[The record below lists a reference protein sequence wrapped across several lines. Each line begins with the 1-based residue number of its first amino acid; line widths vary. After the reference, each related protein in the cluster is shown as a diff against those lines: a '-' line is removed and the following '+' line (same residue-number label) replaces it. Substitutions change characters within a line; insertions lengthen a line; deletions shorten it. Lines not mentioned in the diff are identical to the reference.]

1 MTRPVWPSS
10 WNWQFILIQN
20 PEIKHGKI
28 RILFT
33 PDEEIGRG
41 VNKLDMKKLGAD
53 FGYTLDGPE
62 LGSFEEETFSADSMH
77 FIFHGVSAHPG
88 HAKDKLVNAIKMA
101 SAFIEELPS

>member
-1 MTRPVWPSS
+1 MK
-10 WNWQFILIQN
+10 N
-20 PEIKHGKI
+20 PEIKHGKF
-28 RILFT
+28 RVLFT

-62 LGSFEEETFSADSMH
+62 LGSFEEETFSADGMQ

-88 HAKDKLVNAIKMA
+88 
-101 SAFIEELPS
+101 SCEG

>member
-1 MTRPVWPSS
+1 MELAAWL
-10 WNWQFILIQN
+10 QKN
-20 PEIKHGKI
+20 PEVKHGKI
-28 RILFT
+28 RLLFT

-77 FIFHGVSAHPG
+77 FIFHGVAAHPG

-101 SAFIEELPS
+101 SAFI